1 MQSCSKRRILFF
13 KIKDKSPITGK
24 KNVIWE
30 TQKKEMKKLKNQI
43 FVIVCLLLP
52 LFLLFVQC
60 SREKEVKKKQ
70 IILLSIDTLR
80 GDHITPYGYRR
91 DTSPKLA
98 ELVEDSSYYSNAYT
112 NGCWTHPSHMSLL
125 TGTLP
130 SRHGIDKPLGALKN
144 EKYLTLKK
152 KLNKKYLKL
161 NESLKNIAEV
171 LKPRGFKTIK
181 FAKLPN
187 ELGFG
192 NGFDINNTF
201 DPFIKGYK
209 FEWLLKELENH
220 KTEDFFLFIHTW
232 KVHAPYFS
240 NHYLDKGRLSE
251 EVLYYMQNPHKLP
264 NVDGR
269 IGPRYRKFLKENN
282 LLNLSDCVDMYDG
295 GILYVD
301 WFIGEIVNKAK
312 ELGVYDEL
320 MFIVVS
326 DHGEHFAEHDPRK
339 FYNSHGRDYYE
350 EYVKVPLIFKFPNQA
365 VEPGK
370 HKEPVSLIDVFPT
383 VLDFYDIEIPGF
395 AQGASLLKPRSQRK
409 QYIVSEAVSQPHEER
424 KMILKDNLK
433 YIVTMQNPSRREGA
447 NWDSIKERRLFNL
460 EEDPR
465 EKKNLY
471 NDQKYRNDCVD
482 LENMLKEIIE
492 ESSSTNQTT
501 VEITL
506 DPETLEQMKALG
518 YL

>member
-1 MQSCSKRRILFF
+1 MQQLTKQPILLTILFF
-13 KIKDKSPITGK
+13 S
-24 KNVIWE
+24 
-30 TQKKEMKKLKNQI
+30 
-43 FVIVCLLLP
+43 F
-52 LFLLFVQC
+52 FLLFVQC
-60 SREKEVKKKQ
+60 SREKVVKKKQ
-70 IILLSIDTLR
+70 IILISIDTLR

-98 ELVEDSSYYSNAYT
+98 ELVEDSVYYTHAYT

-130 SRHGIDKPLGALKN
+130 SRHGLDKPLGALKSK
-144 EKYLTLKK
+144 KYQVLKK

-171 LKPRGFKTIK
+171 LKLGGLKTIK

-192 NGFDINNTF
+192 NGFNINNSI
-201 DPFIKGYK
+201 DPFAKVDN
-209 FEWLLKELENH
+209 FEWLLQELENH
-220 KTEDFFLFIHTW
+220 KAEDFFLFIHTW

-240 NHYLDKGRLSE
+240 NHYLDKERLSE
-251 EVLYYMQNPHKLP
+251 EVLYYMENYHELP
-264 NVDGR
+264 NKDGR
-269 IGPRYRKFLKENN
+269 VTPRYGRFLKENN
-282 LLNLSDCVDMYDG
+282 LLNLNDCVDMYDG

-301 WFIGEIVNKAK
+301 WFIGKICNKAK
-312 ELGVYDEL
+312 EIGIYDEL

-326 DHGEHFAEHDPRK
+326 DHGEHFAEHDPQK
-339 FYNSHGRDYYE
+339 FYNWHGKDYYE
-350 EYVKVPLIFKFPNQA
+350 EYIKVPLIIKFPHQA
-365 VEPGK
+365 VGPEK

-383 VLDFYDIEIPGF
+383 VLDFYNVEIPGF
-395 AQGASLLKPRSQRK
+395 VQGDSLLKHRSQRK
-409 QYIVSEAVSQPHEER
+409 QHIVSEAVSQSHEER
-424 KMILKDNLK
+424 KMIRKGNLK
-433 YIVTMQNPSRREGA
+433 YIVTMQNPSRLKGA

-460 EEDPR
+460 EEDPQER
-465 EKKNLY
+465 KNLY
-471 NDQKYRNDCVD
+471 NDSKFRNDCSD
-482 LENMLKEIIE
+482 LEKMLKEIIE

-501 VEITL
+501 GEITL

>member
-1 MQSCSKRRILFF
+1 MKERKMQKLNKQSLFLAILFF
-13 KIKDKSPITGK
+13 S
-24 KNVIWE
+24 
-30 TQKKEMKKLKNQI
+30 
-43 FVIVCLLLP
+43 
-52 LFLLFVQC
+52 LFLLLVQC

-80 GDHITPYGYRR
+80 GDHITPYGYWR

-98 ELVEDSSYYSNAYT
+98 ELVEDSVYYTHAYT

-130 SRHGIDKPLGALKN
+130 SRHGVDKPLGALKS
-144 EKYLTLKK
+144 EKYLKLKER
-152 KLNKKYLKL
+152 LNKKYLKL

-171 LKPRGFKTIK
+171 LKIGGCKTIK
-181 FAKLPN
+181 FAKLPD

-192 NGFDINNTF
+192 NGFDINNSI
-201 DPFIKGYK
+201 DPFTKGYK
-209 FEWLLKELENH
+209 FKWLLKELENH
-220 KTEDFFLFIHTW
+220 KAEDFFLFIHTW
-232 KVHAPYFS
+232 KVHAPYYS
-240 NHYLDKGRLSE
+240 SHYLDKERLSE
-251 EVLYYMQNPHKLP
+251 EVLYYMKSPSELP
-264 NVDGR
+264 NKDARVTV
-269 IGPRYRKFLKENN
+269 RYGKFLEENN
-282 LLNLSDCVDMYDG
+282 LLNRNDCVDMYDG

-301 WFIGEIVNKAK
+301 RFIGEIVDKAK
-312 ELGVYDEL
+312 DLGIYDDL

-326 DHGEHFAEHDPRK
+326 DHGEQFAEHNPK
-339 FYNSHGRDYYE
+339 SFYNSHGKNYYE
-350 EYVKVPLIFKFPNQA
+350 ENIKVPLIIKFPNQA
-365 VEPGK
+365 VDPEK

-383 VLDFYDIEIPGF
+383 VLDFYNIEIPGF
-395 AQGASLLKPRSQRK
+395 VQGDSLLKPRSQRK
-409 QYIVSEAVSQPHEER
+409 QHIVSEAVSQKHEER
-424 KMILKDNLK
+424 KMIRKGNLK
-433 YIVTMQNPSRREGA
+433 YIVTMQNPSRSKGV

-460 EEDPR
+460 EEDPL

-471 NDQKYRNDCVD
+471 KDPKFRNDCVK
-482 LENMLKEIIE
+482 LENMLKEIVE